1 VSPVR
6 KSVVLAVLVL
16 SAVLPRAAHAQAP
29 AEPPLAEEPAA
40 EPSQEPPPEEAAQPS
55 ESGEAPPRSE
65 PSSSPVPPPGAEIRT
80 TPQPPLVQQEAP
92 PEGEVPAAATDTR
105 PMLDGKPRY
114 GAFLAGPGSLTFI
127 LHHTLMGAAGGLFT
141 QGFATDFEFDR
152 SSRERILAGTFI
164 GAGLGFGLSAWWQ
177 SNHYIDHPMADFGIV
192 NSAIGGMFLAGFMDL
207 LTTDKSALTWSA
219 FVGSEL
225 GAWLTATV
233 GGGQMKLEQG
243 LLIASGGAWGLAYSA
258 LLLAIV
264 HFSGTEVSGKNWTD
278 ALLIAP
284 GIGAGALALASM
296 RYHPT
301 ATQILRADAF
311 GAGVGAVLLVASSL
325 VLGGFDNS
333 TPYVLALLGSA
344 GAITTVSL
352 LWEES
357 AERPLESTAA
367 LNPYYRDPRKHRP
380 YHRVW
385 W

>member
-1 VSPVR
+1 
-6 KSVVLAVLVL
+6 
-16 SAVLPRAAHAQAP
+16 
-29 AEPPLAEEPAA
+29 
-40 EPSQEPPPEEAAQPS
+40 
-55 ESGEAPPRSE
+55 
-65 PSSSPVPPPGAEIRT
+65 
-80 TPQPPLVQQEAP
+80 
-92 PEGEVPAAATDTR
+92 
-105 PMLDGKPRY
+105 MLDGKPRY

-357 AERPLESTAA
+357 AERPLQSNGTAA

-380 YHRVW
+380 YARVW